1 MQTPLPQPQPVAL
14 HLALQTLTWLS
25 SLSALNGL
33 KSGSIPWRPGLKKA
47 AESLQKNLEKVD
59 LRELSAAV
67 DAEARSRLIAFSE
80 GVNRYGRHPR
90 EPRPPEP
97 DVFWRDGATRVLDY
111 GPQHTNKGDKN
122 AMPVLVVPSLI
133 NRGYILDLTVQR
145 SLMRYLASVGLRP
158 FLVDWGMPGAEEKN
172 FDLTS
177 YICWRLE
184 PIADEIFDATGQAP
198 ALLGYCMGGLL
209 TLALA
214 HRRPDRVAAL
224 AFLATPW
231 DFHAGPKAP
240 ILMLEAMAPGINTM
254 IDQLGALPV
263 DVLQAMFSSLDPYLT
278 ANKFRRFSTL
288 QEDSDKAREFIVLE
302 DWLNDG
308 VPLVGKV
315 ARECLMGWYLDNAP
329 AKGTWKVDGEA
340 VLPEAIKAPSL
351 VIIPEDDHIVPPGS
365 ATALADAIPG
375 ATRKSLAA
383 GHIGMVAGGR
393 AKTILYK
400 PLGQWLCKTLTEVN

>member
-1 MQTPLPQPQPVAL
+1 MQTPPHLPQPQPVAL

-25 SLSALNGL
+25 SLGALSGL
-33 KSGSIPWRPGLKKA
+33 KSGSISWRPELQKA
-47 AESLQKNLEKVD
+47 AANLEKNLEKV
-59 LRELSAAV
+59 ELPAFSAAV
-67 DAEARSRLIAFSE
+67 DAEARSRLIAFSD
-80 GVNRYGRHPR
+80 GVNRYGHLPR
-90 EPRPPEP
+90 PPRPPEP
-97 DVFWRDGATRVLDY
+97 PVFWRDGATRVLDY
-111 GPQHTNKGDKN
+111 GTGDPS

-133 NRGYILDLTVQR
+133 NRGYILDLTEQQ

-158 FLVDWGMPGAEEKN
+158 FLVDWGMPRPEEQN
-172 FDLTS
+172 FDLTN

-184 PIADEIFDATGQAP
+184 PVADEIFDATGQAP

-214 HRRPDRVAAL
+214 HRRPDRAAAL

-240 ILMLEAMAPGINTM
+240 IRMLEAMAPGISAM

-278 ANKFRRFSTL
+278 TDKFRRFSAL
-288 QEDSDKAREFIVLE
+288 DENSDKARKFIALE

-308 VPLVGKV
+308 VPLVGPV
-315 ARECLMGWYLDNAP
+315 ARECLIGWYVDNAP
-329 AKGTWKVDGEA
+329 AKGAWRVDGEA
-340 VLPEAIKAPSL
+340 VLPETITAPSL
-351 VIIPEDDHIVPPGS
+351 VIVPKDDHIVPPGS
-365 ATALADAIPG
+365 AAALADAIPG
-375 ATRKSLAA
+375 ATSKMLAA

-393 AKTILYK
+393 AKTMLYK
-400 PLGQWLCKTLTEVN
+400 PLGQWLCKSLTKVKQL

>member
-1 MQTPLPQPQPVAL
+1 MQTPPHLPQPQPVAL

-25 SLSALNGL
+25 SLGALNGL
-33 KSGSIPWRPGLKKA
+33 KSGSIPWRPALKKA
-47 AESLQKNLEKVD
+47 AGELRKNLEKVD
-59 LRELSAAV
+59 LLEFSSAV
-67 DAEARSRLIAFSE
+67 DAEARSRLIAFSD

-90 EPRPPEP
+90 TPRPPEP
-97 DVFWRDGATRVLDY
+97 PEFWRDGTTRVLDY
-111 GPQHTNKGDKN
+111 GSGDQN

-133 NRGYILDLTVQR
+133 NRGYILDLTEQR
-145 SLMRYLASVGLRP
+145 SLMRHLAAVGLRP
-158 FLVDWGMPGAEEKN
+158 FLVDWGEPGREERD
-172 FDLTS
+172 FDLTN

-214 HRRPDRVAAL
+214 HRRPDRAAAL

-240 ILMLEAMAPGINTM
+240 IRMLEAMAPGISAM

-278 ANKFRRFSTL
+278 ANKFRRFSAL
-288 QEDSDKAREFIVLE
+288 KENSDKARKFIALE

-308 VPLVGKV
+308 VPLVGSV
-315 ARECLMGWYLDNAP
+315 ARECLIGWYVDNTP
-329 AKGTWKVDGEA
+329 AKGAWRVDGEA
-340 VLPEAIKAPSL
+340 VLPEHIKAPTL
-351 VIIPEDDHIVPPGS
+351 VVVPTGDHIVPPGS
-365 ATALADAIPG
+365 AAALADAIPG
-375 ATRKSLAA
+375 AERKMLAA

-393 AKTILYK
+393 AKTMLYK
-400 PLGQWLCKTLTEVN
+400 PLGRWLCKTLMNVKPS